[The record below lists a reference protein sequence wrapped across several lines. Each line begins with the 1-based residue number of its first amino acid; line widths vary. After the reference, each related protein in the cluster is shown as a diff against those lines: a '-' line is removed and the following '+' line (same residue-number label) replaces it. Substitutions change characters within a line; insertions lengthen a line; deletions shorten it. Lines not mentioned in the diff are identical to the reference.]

1 MDSTLKQSM
10 RNDIILF
17 FIHGP
22 KSHHYL
28 HLMAQRATESNLMA
42 QRATASSALHGPES
56 HGVQSTLASTAHNMI
71 HDAASNPS
79 HTDLAHQSLRF
90 NPGDP
95 TKNKF
100 KKS

>member
-56 HGVQSTLASTAHNMI
+56 HGVQSTLAQ
-71 HDAASNPS
+71 
-79 HTDLAHQSLRF
+79 L
-90 NPGDP
+90 P
-95 TKNKF
+95 TT
-100 KKS
+100 